1 VLTFVL
7 LYLNNYSSVI
17 IGSRI
22 ISTICSVN
30 AIDQET
36 VTRVALRMSDINQT
50 ILTAELFKVLSD
62 PTRLR
67 IVQALLIEELC
78 VCDISALINISIS
91 AISHQLRLLRSMKIV
106 KNRKQGKMVYYS
118 LTDEHIRKLINI
130 ADEHIH
136 EER

>member
-1 VLTFVL
+1 MGAGT
-7 LYLNNYSSVI
+7 
-17 IGSRI
+17 

-36 VTRVALRMSDINQT
+36 VTRVGLRMSDINQT
-50 ILTAELFKVLSD
+50 ILAAELFKVLSD

-78 VCDISALINISIS
+78 VCDISALIKISIS

-118 LTDEHIRKLINI
+118 LTDEHIRELINI

>member
-1 VLTFVL
+1 
-7 LYLNNYSSVI
+7 
-17 IGSRI
+17 
-22 ISTICSVN
+22 
-30 AIDQET
+30 
-36 VTRVALRMSDINQT
+36 MSDINQT